1 MSRAYRVRWTS
12 VSSENMS
19 LNVSLLGILSDD
31 EMTALL
37 RDQLAA
43 DGWTREKDGSMR
55 IAVEG
60 TEATLGADGH
70 TVTVGASKS
79 KESETWLDEDYSQE
93 LKDSRMATAKQTA
106 EKSLQGELLRQLER
120 AEPEVRAKL
129 DTAVQRVY
137 IEALKK
143 KAASMGEIESLQE
156 QRGEDGAYEITIKVR
171 A

>member
-1 MSRAYRVRWTS
+1 
-12 VSSENMS
+12 MS

-43 DGWTREKDGSMR
+43 DGWSREKDGSMHAK
-55 IAVEG
+55 IEG
-60 TEATLGADGH
+60 AQATLGADGH
-70 TVTVGASKS
+70 TVTVGTTKT

-93 LKDSRMATAKQTA
+93 LKDSRMAAAKQNA

-120 AEPEVRAKL
+120 AEPEVRARL
-129 DTAVQRVY
+129 DAAVQRVY

-156 QRGEDGAYEITIKVR
+156 QRGEDGAYEVTIKVR